1 MIPEVS
7 SSAMSVKTPCTLTS
21 HTVLLPHISSHTLSL
36 PHDACDCLSK
46 ECGLEKFVSK
56 SLRESMKG
64 KDLKR
69 MLAQY
74 LKMNQSLAAPGQK
87 QLTAL
92 QAKLHYMKI
101 ISELKTFGSRVFMV
115 TLLVCFLGLLTC
127 FLQSIIGRSVNEF
140 NLNWEKWGNG
150 D

>member
-1 MIPEVS
+1 MLYV
-7 SSAMSVKTPCTLTS
+7 C
-21 HTVLLPHISSHTLSL
+21 
-36 PHDACDCLSK
+36 SK
-46 ECGLEKFVSK
+46 ECGLDKFVSK
-56 SLRESMKG
+56 SLLESMKG

-69 MLAQY
+69 MLSQY

-101 ISELKTFGSRVFMV
+101 VGELKTFGSRVFMV
-115 TLLVCFLGLLTC
+115 TLLV
-127 FLQSIIGRSVNEF
+127 RA
-140 NLNWEKWGNG
+140 